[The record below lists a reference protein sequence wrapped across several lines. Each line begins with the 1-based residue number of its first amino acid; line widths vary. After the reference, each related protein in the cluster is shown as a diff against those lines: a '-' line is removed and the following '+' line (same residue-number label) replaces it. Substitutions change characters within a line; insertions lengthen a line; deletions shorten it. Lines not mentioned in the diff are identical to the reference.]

1 MRLQG
6 KIDLDLKKWK
16 VMRGNFTRRRI
27 IYKSS

>member
-6 KIDLDLKKWK
+6 KIDLVLKKWK
-16 VMRGNFTRRRI
+16 VVRGNFTRRRI